1 MVLYGYV
8 KLKYDI
14 QSSEITIPCTQK
26 NWNNN
31 IQSYVFCQPNELTP
45 PPKVQDS
52 QITQKKK
59 KQAEF
64 ICLGPNGMLD
74 MDYQIG
80 HKNLQDKL

>member
-1 MVLYGYV
+1 MFFVNPMNY
-8 KLKYDI
+8 
-14 QSSEITIPCTQK
+14 P
-26 NWNNN
+26 
-31 IQSYVFCQPNELTP
+31 PP

-52 QITQKKK
+52 QITQKK